1 MPSFNVLTDVIGGQD
16 RASNKDTTL
25 PYDIRAEIDWHDFA
39 CTANPL
45 GAPERIKDAIA
56 SAIAEGAMTFR
67 PDKAGV
73 HLSNNLA
80 RYYEISPE
88 CFLVGT
94 SPSALI
100 ADIAQAYRP
109 CNVGIPTPAPTEY
122 YLAVAN
128 VGHNP
133 VKLMNAYSLSA
144 VEPQVAVQN
153 GVRFEA
159 AVLGNPSFP
168 CARLLS
174 ERTLDRYID
183 HCNWV
188 IVDESSVTLTMGGDS
203 FVTRAYK
210 QENLIV
216 IRNLSE
222 ELGMPGI
229 PLSYAIGHPDTIK
242 LIRQF
247 TDGTSIGMFHEIV
260 AQQLPYL
267 GDYQERTNR
276 SPGCNAC
283 SASSRAFACSH
294 QKLTSSCA
302 RSKSVRRAISAS
314 LMQPIWSCAC
324 KQRASVC
331 ATLRAFQVSRRI
343 VISWCAFARMK
354 RTRSSSKRCAVS
366 SSSAHINHARTS
378 LNQRPESKSAS
389 LAQGAPLLCASL
401 NL

>member
-144 VEPQVAVQN
+144 VEPQ
-153 GVRFEA
+153 
-159 AVLGNPSFP
+159 
-168 CARLLS
+168 
-174 ERTLDRYID
+174 
-183 HCNWV
+183 
-188 IVDESSVTLTMGGDS
+188 
-203 FVTRAYK
+203 
-210 QENLIV
+210 
-216 IRNLSE
+216 
-222 ELGMPGI
+222 
-229 PLSYAIGHPDTIK
+229 
-242 LIRQF
+242 
-247 TDGTSIGMFHEIV
+247 
-260 AQQLPYL
+260 
-267 GDYQERTNR
+267 
-276 SPGCNAC
+276 
-283 SASSRAFACSH
+283 
-294 QKLTSSCA
+294 
-302 RSKSVRRAISAS
+302 
-314 LMQPIWSCAC
+314 
-324 KQRASVC
+324 
-331 ATLRAFQVSRRI
+331 
-343 VISWCAFARMK
+343 
-354 RTRSSSKRCAVS
+354 
-366 SSSAHINHARTS
+366 
-378 LNQRPESKSAS
+378 
-389 LAQGAPLLCASL
+389 
-401 NL
+401 

>member
-16 RASNKDTTL
+16 RASNKGTTL

-267 GDYQERTNR
+267 GDYQERTNTLIDKEIPWVQCMLSLIPGIRVFPSEANFVMCALEERAARDFGIADATDLVVRLQTAGFGLRDLTGIPGIEANRYFLVCIR
-276 SPGCNAC
+276 SHEENE
-283 SASSRAFACSH
+283 
-294 QKLTSSCA
+294 KLIQTL
-302 RSKSVRRAISAS
+302 RSIIVERPHLSTPA
-314 LMQPIWSCAC
+314 
-324 KQRASVC
+324 RAS
-331 ATLRAFQVSRRI
+331 TKDQNQK
-343 VISWCAFARMK
+343 AR
-354 RTRSSSKRCAVS
+354 
-366 SSSAHINHARTS
+366 
-378 LNQRPESKSAS
+378 P
-389 LAQGAPLLCASL
+389 
-401 NL
+401 

>member
-1 MPSFNVLTDVIGGQD
+1 
-16 RASNKDTTL
+16 
-25 PYDIRAEIDWHDFA
+25 
-39 CTANPL
+39 
-45 GAPERIKDAIA
+45 
-56 SAIAEGAMTFR
+56 
-67 PDKAGV
+67 
-73 HLSNNLA
+73 
-80 RYYEISPE
+80 
-88 CFLVGT
+88 
-94 SPSALI
+94 
-100 ADIAQAYRP
+100 
-109 CNVGIPTPAPTEY
+109 
-122 YLAVAN
+122 
-128 VGHNP
+128 
-133 VKLMNAYSLSA
+133 MNAYSLSA

-267 GDYQERTNR
+267 GDYQERTNTLIDKEIPWVQCMLSLIPGIRVFPSEANFVMCALEERAARDFGIADATDLVVRLQTAGFGLRDLTGIPGIGANRYFLVCIR
-276 SPGCNAC
+276 SHEENE
-283 SASSRAFACSH
+283 
-294 QKLTSSCA
+294 KL
-302 RSKSVRRAISAS
+302 I
-314 LMQPIWSCAC
+314 Q
-324 KQRASVC
+324 
-331 ATLRAFQVSRRI
+331 TLRSII
-343 VISWCAFARMK
+343 VE
-354 RTRSSSKRCAVS
+354 
-366 SSSAHINHARTS
+366 
-378 LNQRPESKSAS
+378 RPY
-389 LAQGAPLLCASL
+389 
-401 NL
+401 

>member
-109 CNVGIPTPAPTEY
+109 CNVGIPTPTPTEY

-267 GDYQERTNR
+267 GDYQERTNTLIDKEIPWVQCMLSLIPGIRVFPSEANFVMCALEERAARDFGIADATDLVVRLQTAGFGLRDLTGIPGIEANRYFLVCIR
-276 SPGCNAC
+276 SHEENE
-283 SASSRAFACSH
+283 
-294 QKLTSSCA
+294 KL
-302 RSKSVRRAISAS
+302 I
-314 LMQPIWSCAC
+314 Q
-324 KQRASVC
+324 
-331 ATLRAFQVSRRI
+331 TLRSII
-343 VISWCAFARMK
+343 VE
-354 RTRSSSKRCAVS
+354 
-366 SSSAHINHARTS
+366 
-378 LNQRPESKSAS
+378 RPY
-389 LAQGAPLLCASL
+389 
-401 NL
+401 

>member
-1 MPSFNVLTDVIGGQD
+1 M
-16 RASNKDTTL
+16 
-25 PYDIRAEIDWHDFA
+25 
-39 CTANPL
+39 
-45 GAPERIKDAIA
+45 
-56 SAIAEGAMTFR
+56 
-67 PDKAGV
+67 
-73 HLSNNLA
+73 
-80 RYYEISPE
+80 
-88 CFLVGT
+88 GT

-267 GDYQERTNR
+267 GDYQERTNTLIDKEIPWVQCMLSLIPGIRVFPSEANFVMCALEERAARDFGIADATDLVVRLQTAGFGLRDLTGIPGIEANRYFLVCIR
-276 SPGCNAC
+276 SHEENE
-283 SASSRAFACSH
+283 
-294 QKLTSSCA
+294 KL
-302 RSKSVRRAISAS
+302 I
-314 LMQPIWSCAC
+314 Q
-324 KQRASVC
+324 
-331 ATLRAFQVSRRI
+331 TLRSII
-343 VISWCAFARMK
+343 VE
-354 RTRSSSKRCAVS
+354 
-366 SSSAHINHARTS
+366 
-378 LNQRPESKSAS
+378 RPY
-389 LAQGAPLLCASL
+389 
-401 NL
+401 

>member
-56 SAIAEGAMTFR
+56 SAIAEGAVTFR

-144 VEPQVAVQN
+144 VEPQV
-153 GVRFEA
+153 
-159 AVLGNPSFP
+159 P
-168 CARLLS
+168 CRMACVSRLRCWAIPVSRARVWLS

-188 IVDESSVTLTMGGDS
+188 IVDESSVTLTM
-203 FVTRAYK
+203 AA
-210 QENLIV
+210 
-216 IRNLSE
+216 IRSSRVLTSKRTSSSSATFPKSLACQAFRSAMRSGTPTPSSSSANSP
-222 ELGMPGI
+222 MA
-229 PLSYAIGHPDTIK
+229 PLS
-242 LIRQF
+242 
-247 TDGTSIGMFHEIV
+247 GMFHEIV

-267 GDYQERTNR
+267 GDYQERTNTLIDKEIPWVQCMLSLIPGIRVFPSEANFVMCALEERAARDFGIADATDLVVRLQTAGFGLRDLTGIPGIEANRYFLVCIR
-276 SPGCNAC
+276 SHEENE
-283 SASSRAFACSH
+283 
-294 QKLTSSCA
+294 KL
-302 RSKSVRRAISAS
+302 I
-314 LMQPIWSCAC
+314 Q
-324 KQRASVC
+324 
-331 ATLRAFQVSRRI
+331 TLRSII
-343 VISWCAFARMK
+343 VE
-354 RTRSSSKRCAVS
+354 
-366 SSSAHINHARTS
+366 
-378 LNQRPESKSAS
+378 RPY
-389 LAQGAPLLCASL
+389 
-401 NL
+401 